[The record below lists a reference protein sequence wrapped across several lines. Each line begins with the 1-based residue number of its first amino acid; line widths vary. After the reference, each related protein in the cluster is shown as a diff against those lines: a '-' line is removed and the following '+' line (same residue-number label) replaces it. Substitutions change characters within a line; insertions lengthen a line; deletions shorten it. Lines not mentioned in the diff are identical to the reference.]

1 MDAMMRPLSRLL
13 CCSSTGRNACQAVPF
28 RCAAEGEQLSSQEQA
43 VAPDMHFAR
52 DRTVTRCEA

>member
-1 MDAMMRPLSRLL
+1 MMRPLQPPS
-13 CCSSTGRNACQAVPF
+13 CSSTGRNACQAVPF